1 MMPGRETVIHI
12 VRHGAT
18 DWSDLKRHTGRS
30 DIPLNRH
37 GEEQAKKL
45 APTLALTRFDRVLSS
60 PLVRAHRTAELA
72 GFPDCETSALLLESD
87 YGEDEGQTRAEIQRD
102 RPGWDYF
109 IDGAKGGESLEEVAA
124 RARTLIEELDGTV
137 LLFSHA
143 HLTRILTM
151 AWLGKAP
158 RDGRHLS
165 IHPASIGILA
175 RDRDIP
181 VIRLWNF
188 TPDHPQGS

>member
-1 MMPGRETVIHI
+1 MKGRDTVIHI

-18 DWSDLKRHTGRS
+18 AWSRAGRHTGRS
-30 DIPLNRH
+30 DIPLDPV

-45 APTLALTRFDRVLSS
+45 APALAATTFDRVLSS
-60 PLVRAHRTAELA
+60 PLVRARRTAELA
-72 GFPDCETSALLLESD
+72 GFPGCETSSLLLEAD
-87 YGEDEGQTRAEIQRD
+87 YGEDEGRTRAEIQQD

-109 IDGAKGGESLEEVAA
+109 IDGAKGGESIEEVSA
-124 RARTLIEELDGTV
+124 RARTLIKGLEGTV

-151 AWLGKAP
+151 AWLGKAS

-181 VIRLWNF
+181 VIKLWNF
-188 TPDHPQGS
+188 TPA

>member
-1 MMPGRETVIHI
+1 MDLMPGRETVIHI

-18 DWSDLKRHTGRS
+18 DWSQLGRHTGRS
-30 DIPLNRH
+30 DVPLNPL
-37 GEEQAKKL
+37 GEEQARKL
-45 APTLALTRFDRVLSS
+45 APALTATTFDRVLSS
-60 PLVRAHRTAELA
+60 PLVRAQRTAELA
-72 GFPDCETSALLLESD
+72 GFPGCETSSLLLESD
-87 YGEDEGQTRAEIQRD
+87 YGDYEGQTRAAIQQD

-109 IDGAKGGESLEEVAA
+109 IDGAKGGESIDEVTA
-124 RARTLIEELDGTV
+124 RARTLIAELEGTV

-143 HLTRILTM
+143 HMSRLLTM
-151 AWLGKAP
+151 AWLGKAS

-188 TPDHPQGS
+188 TPA